1 MNDIFENTIGTALL
15 CGAIFIIA
23 AAVLYLFPPKKIN
36 YIYGYRTA
44 SSLKSQERWDFAQ
57 KHGARQLAIGGVLV
71 IVVSF
76 VGKIV
81 YIPDASQNVT
91 GILITL
97 AGVAYVFVTTEKAI
111 KNRFKES

>member
-1 MNDIFENTIGTALL
+1 MDEVFANTVGTALL

-36 YIYGYRTA
+36 FIYGYRTG
-44 SSLKSQERWDFAQ
+44 SSMKSQERWDFAQ
-57 KHGARQLAIGGVLV
+57 KYGARQLAIGGALMV
-71 IVVSF
+71 VVSF
-76 VGKIV
+76 IGKVIT
-81 YIPDASQNVT
+81 IPDASQNVT

-97 AGVAYVFVTTEKAI
+97 AAVAYVFLTTEKAI